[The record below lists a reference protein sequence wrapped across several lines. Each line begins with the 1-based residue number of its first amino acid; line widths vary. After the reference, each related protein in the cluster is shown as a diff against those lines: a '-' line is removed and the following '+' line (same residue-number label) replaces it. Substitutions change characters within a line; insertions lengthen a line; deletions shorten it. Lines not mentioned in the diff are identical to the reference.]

1 MEARPLP
8 QRPSLD
14 QYKKQAKD
22 LLKACKSADATA
34 IRVWAEERAAES
46 ESRAF
51 SGRQLEYSFN
61 EAPWDILERVGGM
74 YDLKYKAIGLMNIP
88 YGQVRDST
96 SPSAPKGGMLG
107 PSFDYI
113 APAAAASAA

>member
-1 MEARPLP
+1 MQPNPKAAHFREGSEARRKMDDFNRTYMAVL
-8 QRPSLD
+8 R
-14 QYKKQAKD
+14 
-22 LLKACKSADATA
+22 
-34 IRVWAEERAAES
+34 R
-46 ESRAF
+46 
-51 SGRQLEYSFN
+51 LEYSFN

-74 YDLKYKAIGLMNIP
+74 YDLKYKAVGLMNIP

-107 PSFDYI
+107 PSFEYI

>member
-51 SGRQLEYSFN
+51 SGRQ
-61 EAPWDILERVGGM
+61 R
-74 YDLKYKAIGLMNIP
+74 
-88 YGQVRDST
+88 
-96 SPSAPKGGMLG
+96 
-107 PSFDYI
+107 
-113 APAAAASAA
+113 SAAEDGRFQSNLHGGASKARI